1 VSDSV
6 LNQFPLH
13 SATMHGT
20 KQVVKQEFLFLFV
33 ANSCSHLC
41 RYSIQFQIFLCS
53 IHLSNLMPN
62 TKRPRSLD
70 ESMRLDSTE
79 RSDSFPELPLNDSL
93 GDPVVDHDFGLI
105 APAAKPGKPNGNI
118 PRASN
123 TSTLPDFEDPV
134 TPRAATE
141 ELGSSMFSLGF
152 DLDTSGE
159 RVPSWS
165 QAVSS
170 ASSVLHSWVG
180 EPLRTLTRQLS
191 RSRSGDADF
200 EEDFPPPM
208 PRPSLVSRNASFGR
222 STSDLLRQAIGSFGG
237 SQRNLMASPSPVP
250 TTPVDVGKTVVAQNV
265 TGKDVLLDLA
275 RNKHHEG
282 NQVFHNILNQACKGY
297 RGKPLN
303 NRIKEQ
309 LARGAVDWV
318 LRNEGNFLKPDL
330 DDNWTVISHADALEM
345 AMRQVALDMDK
356 YAPHLAV
363 QLPRPPALSLPSRSV
378 SFSSLFGGTPRTT
391 FDDVFDLPPAKRAKV
406 ASSTPG
412 IVSSFVRGAID
423 EGLRVLSQEGDIVLE
438 KDITKT
444 DILCGRGG
452 KSNHHEGNKWY
463 RDIIAQTRP
472 KYHDD
477 SLSKKE
483 KTDISNGVVD
493 FIQSH
498 GGRFLKPEGSHEWVI
513 MSHADA
519 RRKAA
524 QLLRENK
531 TLKWTL

>member
-1 VSDSV
+1 
-6 LNQFPLH
+6 
-13 SATMHGT
+13 
-20 KQVVKQEFLFLFV
+20 
-33 ANSCSHLC
+33 
-41 RYSIQFQIFLCS
+41 
-53 IHLSNLMPN
+53 MPN

-79 RSDSFPELPLNDSL
+79 RSDSLPELPLFDSL
-93 GDPVVDHDFGLI
+93 GDPINDHDIAMI
-105 APAAKPGKPNGNI
+105 APSSNPGKPNGNI
-118 PRASN
+118 PRSSI
-123 TSTLPDFEDPV
+123 TGTLPDFEDPV

-152 DLDTSGE
+152 DLDTAGD

-170 ASSVLHSWVG
+170 ASSVLNNWVA
-180 EPLRTLTRQLS
+180 EPFRTLKRQLS
-191 RSRSGDADF
+191 RSRSGDVDF
-200 EEDFPPPM
+200 EDNYRPPM
-208 PRPSLVSRNASFGR
+208 PRPSLVSRNSSYSR

-237 SQRNLMASPSPVP
+237 SQRSLMASPPPVP
-250 TTPVDVGKTVVAQNV
+250 TTPVNMSKTVLAQNV
-265 TGKDVLLDLA
+265 TGRDVLLDLA
-275 RNKHHEG
+275 SNKHHEG

-303 NRIKEQ
+303 NRTKEQ

-318 LRNEGNFLKPDL
+318 FRNEGNFLTPHL
-330 DDNWTVISHADALEM
+330 DNHWTVISHADALEV
-345 AMRQVALDMDK
+345 AMRQVELDMEQ
-356 YAPHLAV
+356 YAPPLSA
-363 QLPRPPALSLPSRSV
+363 QLPRPPTLSLPSRSV

-391 FDDVFDLPPAKRAKV
+391 FDDIFDLPPAKRAKV
-406 ASSTPG
+406 TPSTPG
-412 IVSSFVRGAID
+412 IVSSFIRGAID

-438 KDITKT
+438 KDITNT
-444 DILCGRGG
+444 DVLCGRGG

-463 RDIIAQTRP
+463 RDIISHTRP